1 MHVWLDFVATLQEYT
16 SFAYSWSTSEE
27 CKNLDTV
34 VLDQLL
40 ETNTIA
46 IAYHME
52 EYRNSGLVVIL
63 HCLNSFQHKN
73 YVIYVLLR
81 ENQKINAVC
90 FPSFHSSCNQVCK
103 GFGWINWKL
112 SYLLQLFSTREL
124 DSSSFTVLATE
135 LFHIV

>member
-1 MHVWLDFVATLQEYT
+1 M
-16 SFAYSWSTSEE
+16 
-27 CKNLDTV
+27 
-34 VLDQLL
+34 LDQLL

-90 FPSFHSSCNQVCK
+90 FLKVKDGGNYNKS
-103 GFGWINWKL
+103 
-112 SYLLQLFSTREL
+112 
-124 DSSSFTVLATE
+124 
-135 LFHIV
+135 